1 MAGIA
6 DTRMDDA
13 IDENVGE
20 IEVKP

>member
-20 IEVKP
+20 IEVKL